1 MRLHRHSLSTTRKRA
16 TSTQLA
22 VPILVA
28 LLLLVLPSQNGPFLL
43 GVVHAYQTG
52 AGACPAGGAA
62 VGGGHLDAS
71 NGRTVQTGELYQ
83 GGVSVTL
90 SNIQSPLIPM
100 QAVTIAT
107 QTEYTLTVAT
117 TTEPGFKGIL
127 LRLGS
132 SGNDD
137 DNNAM
142 TIQPTDAT
150 ILQEA
155 NACTTESNAVGVTHV
170 DNTPKLSVSAVVRF
184 DAPGTVALDI
194 TLVGA
199 NLDTISVYGYNGFV
213 LDVQGEAAV
222 VAVVTTGAPVATTA
236 TPLAPGETRS
246 PSASPTVSDIMGT
259 PSPTYT
265 INLAASANANP
276 TTTTTSASSSS
287 RTVTAT
293 SWWLWTST
301 VLAMSLWLVVG
312 RI

>member
-1 MRLHRHSLSTTRKRA
+1 
-16 TSTQLA
+16 
-22 VPILVA
+22 
-28 LLLLVLPSQNGPFLL
+28 LL

-90 SNIQSPLIPM
+90 SNVQNPLVPM

-127 LRLGS
+127 LRLGGS
-132 SGNDD
+132 SGND

-155 NACTTESNAVGVTHV
+155 NACTSEINAVGVTHV

-213 LDVQGEAAV
+213 LDVQGQ
-222 VAVVTTGAPVATTA
+222 AVVTTGAPVVATA

-259 PSPTYT
+259 PSPTY
-265 INLAASANANP
+265 IVNLAAAASANANP
-276 TTTTTSASSSS
+276 TTTTTSASSS

-293 SWWLWTST
+293 SWWHWTSA
-301 VLAMSLWLVVG
+301 LAVSLMVVAG